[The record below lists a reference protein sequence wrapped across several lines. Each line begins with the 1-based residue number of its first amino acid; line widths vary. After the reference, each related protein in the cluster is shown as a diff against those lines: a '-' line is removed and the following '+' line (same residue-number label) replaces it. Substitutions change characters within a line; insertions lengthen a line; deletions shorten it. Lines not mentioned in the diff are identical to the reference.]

1 MGQKLQND
9 RGYDLLG
16 NLVFTE
22 GDVLMESVYRF
33 KGQAAPCVIF
43 TEIDFEALDDL
54 AMRKLFVGVTRATIK
69 LTMILSERSAQ
80 KLIERLTD
88 NDAVV

>member
-22 GDVLMESVYRF
+22 GDVLVESVYRF

-43 TEIDFEALDDL
+43 TEIDFKALDDL
-54 AMRKLFVGVTRATIK
+54 VLRKLFVGVTRATIK

-80 KLIERLTD
+80 MLIERLSD
-88 NDAVV
+88 NDAIV

>member
-43 TEIDFEALDDL
+43 AEIDFEALDDL
-54 AMRKLFVGVTRATIK
+54 VLRKLFVGVTRAATK

-80 KLIERLTD
+80 MLIERLSD
-88 NDAVV
+88 NDAIV